1 VLPVKLERVGEST
14 VRVVLCRNYWQPGNA
29 RFGYY
34 ALLFSKLEL
43 AELKTLSARLSSF
56 PGG

>member
-1 VLPVKLERVGEST
+1 VKLEQTDEEAKL
-14 VRVVLCRNYWQPGNA
+14 VLCRDYWQPGNA

>member
-1 VLPVKLERVGEST
+1 LQRVLYCAR
-14 VRVVLCRNYWQPGNA
+14 YWQPGSA

-43 AELKTLSARLSSF
+43 AELKALGARLSSF